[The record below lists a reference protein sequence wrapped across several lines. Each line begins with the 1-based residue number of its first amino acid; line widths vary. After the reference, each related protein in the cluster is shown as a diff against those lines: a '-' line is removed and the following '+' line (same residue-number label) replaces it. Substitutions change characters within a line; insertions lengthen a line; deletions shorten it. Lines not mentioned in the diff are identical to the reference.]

1 MIRVGLVDDQ
11 QMVRVGLKMILESED
26 DIVVCCQAASG
37 EDAIVGAAEHR
48 PDVVLMDIRM
58 PGMDGLAATR
68 EVLRVAPDVRVVI
81 LTTFDDD
88 EYLYGALRAG
98 ASGFLLKSADG
109 DSLVNAVRVVAGGE
123 ALLAPEV
130 TRRVIEQFARG
141 SVASSDDADIGAV
154 PPSSAS
160 PLQAAAPPGQPPRT
174 TPEPQRHVPGTE
186 AIGDLSDREVQVLQL
201 MARGMSNQEIATE
214 LFVSSTTVKTH
225 VSHILTKLGVR
236 DRVQAVVEAYDSDI
250 VVPRP

>member
-26 DIVVCCQAASG
+26 DIVVCCEAASG
-37 EDAIVGAAEHR
+37 EDAIAGAAEHR

-141 SVASSDDADIGAV
+141 RVKSLDDAGDDSA
-154 PPSSAS
+154 PPEIAIIAPPDAHS
-160 PLQAAAPPGQPPRT
+160 AAPTG
-174 TPEPQRHVPGTE
+174 PEVHVPSPE

-201 MARGMSNQEIATE
+201 MARGMSNLEIAKE

-236 DRVQAVVEAYDSDI
+236 DRVQAVVEAYDSGI
-250 VVPRP
+250 VLPRP

>member
-26 DIVVCCQAASG
+26 DIVVCCEAASG
-37 EDAIVGAAEHR
+37 EDAIASAAEHL

-68 EVLRVAPDVRVVI
+68 EVLRVAPSVRVVI

-141 SVASSDDADIGAV
+141 PIKSPDGAGR
-154 PPSSAS
+154 AGDS
-160 PLQAAAPPGQPPRT
+160 PATAAVAPPGSSTDPG
-174 TPEPQRHVPGTE
+174 EHVPSQE

-201 MARGMSNQEIATE
+201 MARGMSNLEIAKE

-236 DRVQAVVEAYDSDI
+236 DRVQAVVEAYDSGI
-250 VVPRP
+250 VLPRP

>member
-26 DIVVCCQAASG
+26 DIVVCCEAASG
-37 EDAIVGAAEHR
+37 EEAIAGAAEHR

-68 EVLRVAPDVRVVI
+68 EVLRVAPSVRVVI

-141 SVASSDDADIGAV
+141 PVESLDDAGPGSETLNTATI
-154 PPSSAS
+154 SA
-160 PLQAAAPPGQPPRT
+160 PALHAATPTAP
-174 TPEPQRHVPGTE
+174 EEHVPSAE

-201 MARGMSNQEIATE
+201 MARGMSNLEIAKE

-236 DRVQAVVEAYDSDI
+236 DRVQAVVEAYDSGI
-250 VVPRP
+250 VLPRP

>member
-11 QMVRVGLKMILESED
+11 AMVRVGLKMILESEG
-26 DIVVCCQAASG
+26 DIVVCGEAASG
-37 EDAIVGAAEHR
+37 EEAVTLAATES
-48 PDVVLMDIRM
+48 PDVILMDIRM
-58 PGMDGLAATR
+58 PGMDGLAATV
-68 EVLRVAPDVRVVI
+68 EVLKATPSSRVVI

-109 DSLVNAVRVVAGGE
+109 DTLVNAVRIVAAGE

-141 SVASSDDADIGAV
+141 AREDAALLTPQPAVAV
-154 PPSSAS
+154 PTGEVADG
-160 PLQAAAPPGQPPRT
+160 LGGGN
-174 TPEPQRHVPGTE
+174 VC
-186 AIGDLSDREVQVLQL
+186 GDLSDREVEVLQL
-201 MARGMSNQEIATE
+201 LARGLSNQEIAAE
-214 LFVSSTTVKTH
+214 LFVSNTTVKTH

-236 DRVQAVVEAYDSDI
+236 DRVQAVVEAYDSGI
-250 VVPRP
+250 VLPRG

>member
-26 DIVVCCQAASG
+26 DIEVCCEAANG
-37 EDAIVGAAEHR
+37 ADAVALATEHC
-48 PDVVLMDIRM
+48 PDVILMDVRM

-68 EVLRVAPDVRVVI
+68 EVLKATPSSRVVI

-109 DSLVNAVRVVAGGE
+109 DTLVNAVRVVAGGE

-130 TRRVIEQFARG
+130 TRRVIERFARE
-141 SVASSDDADIGAV
+141 SPTDTLDAE
-154 PPSSAS
+154 PPVDEAE
-160 PLQAAAPPGQPPRT
+160 AAPH
-174 TPEPQRHVPGTE
+174 EPSAA
-186 AIGDLSDREVQVLQL
+186 AIGDLSDREVEVLQL
-201 MARGMSNQEIATE
+201 MARGLSNQEIATE
-214 LFVSSTTVKTH
+214 LYVSNTTVKTH

-236 DRVQAVVEAYDSDI
+236 DRVQAVVEAYDSGI
-250 VVPRP
+250 VIPRG

>member
-26 DIVVCCQAASG
+26 DIVVCCEAASG
-37 EDAIVGAAEHR
+37 QDAIAGAAEHR

-68 EVLRVAPDVRVVI
+68 EVLRVSPGVRVVI

-141 SVASSDDADIGAV
+141 PVKSPDGVGPASV
-154 PPSSAS
+154 PPE
-160 PLQAAAPPGQPPRT
+160 T
-174 TPEPQRHVPGTE
+174 TPVAPLATPQDPEEHVPSPE

-201 MARGMSNQEIATE
+201 MARGMSNLEIAKE

-236 DRVQAVVEAYDSDI
+236 DRVQAVVEAYDSGI
-250 VVPRP
+250 VLPRP

>member
-11 QMVRVGLKMILESED
+11 QMVRVGLRMILESAEG
-26 DIVVCCQAASG
+26 IEVCCEASDGTDAAAMAR
-37 EDAIVGAAEHR
+37 DHR
-48 PDVVLMDIRM
+48 VDVILMDIRM

-68 EVLRVAPDVRVVI
+68 EVLQVAPESRVVV

-109 DSLVNAVRVVAGGE
+109 ETLVNAVRVVASGE

-130 TRRVIEQFARG
+130 TRRVIEQFTTRD
-141 SVASSDDADIGAV
+141 VAAVATV
-154 PPSSAS
+154 PP
-160 PLQAAAPPGQPPRT
+160 APADEPPA
-174 TPEPQRHVPGTE
+174 PHVPSPE
-186 AIGDLSDREVQVLQL
+186 AIGDLSDREVEVLQL
-201 MARGMSNQEIATE
+201 MARGLSNQEIASE
-214 LFVSSTTVKTH
+214 LFVSNTTVKTH

-236 DRVQAVVEAYDSDI
+236 DRVQAVVEAYDSGI
-250 VVPRP
+250 VIPRG